1 MPELR
6 LEQVFRYITHVEY
19 VYNKKIQSSF
29 SNTIGEG
36 KMQHLESLWKKGKAF
51 LGVIYPVIAGAMTW
65 ISDSQFVAAVCNEG
79 AFGCLAAG
87 NMEPD
92 LFDEEIKTIKKLTE
106 SPFAVNLITIAPNY
120 KRHLDVAVD
129 NQIPFIVFAGSYPR
143 KPEIERAKASGA
155 KVLSFASTESLAHR
169 LIDMGV
175 DALILEGSEAGG
187 HVGHVSL
194 GILLQQV
201 LFRVERVPVFV
212 AGGIATGE
220 YMAHLLLMGAAGVQ
234 LGTFFVLTEECQ
246 AHPKFKEAFIRA
258 RARDAI
264 STPQIGSDLKVVPVR
279 ALRNKGHE
287 SFSDLQIDL
296 IGKRKR
302 KEISHSEAQYQVE
315 VYWTGALRRA
325 VREGDV
331 EMGSLMAGQSVGL
344 VDQVRPL
351 KEAMHLLIGDAEAEL
366 KKVREKCQMEVKNDH
381 R

>member
-351 KEAMHLLIGDAEAEL
+351 KEAMHHLIGDAEAEL

>member
-1 MPELR
+1 M
-6 LEQVFRYITHVEY
+6 
-19 VYNKKIQSSF
+19 K
-29 SNTIGEG
+29 
-36 KMQHLESLWKKGKAF
+36 HLASLWKEGKAF
-51 LGVIYPVIAGAMTW
+51 LGVEFPIIAGAMTW
-65 ISDSQFVAAVCNEG
+65 ISDSKFVSAICNEG

-92 LFDEEIKTIKKLTE
+92 FFDAEIKKTKELTTK
-106 SPFAVNLITIAPNY
+106 PFAVNLITIAPYY
-120 KRHLDVAVD
+120 KQHLDVAV
-129 NQIPFIVFAGSYPR
+129 NNKVPFIVFAGSYPR

-155 KVLSFASTESLAHR
+155 KVLSFASTESLAQR

-194 GILLQQV
+194 GILVQQV
-201 LFRVERVPVFV
+201 LFKVDKVPIFV

-220 YMAHLLLMGAAGVQ
+220 FMAHLLLMGAAGVQ

-246 AHPKFKEAFIRA
+246 THPKFKDAFMRA

-264 STPQIGSDLKVVPVR
+264 STPQIGSDLKVVAVR
-279 ALRNKGHE
+279 ALRNKGHD

-296 IGKRKR
+296 IEKRKR

-325 VREGDV
+325 VKEGDV

-344 VDQVRPL
+344 VDKIRPL
-351 KEAMHLLIGDAEAEL
+351 RDALHLLIDDAELEL
-366 KKVREKCQMEVKNDH
+366 EKIRVRCQML
-381 R
+381 